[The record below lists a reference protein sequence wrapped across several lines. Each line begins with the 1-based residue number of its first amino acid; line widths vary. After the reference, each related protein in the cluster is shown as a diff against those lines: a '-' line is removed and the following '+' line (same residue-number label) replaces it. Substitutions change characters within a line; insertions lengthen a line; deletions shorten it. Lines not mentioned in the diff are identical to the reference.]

1 MMGASLLGVQI
12 MAMIKVLKTGRYADD
27 NVRIPQFELVEGEV
41 KDLPDSLA
49 EKMIKSGSG
58 ESADVVEKK
67 KSKSS
72 KTLVKKTAKSGK

>member
-1 MMGASLLGVQI
+1 

-49 EKMIKSGSG
+49 EKMIKVGSG
-58 ESADVVEKK
+58 ESATVVATPKPK
-67 KSKSS
+67 KSKITIKRTS
-72 KTLVKKTAKSGK
+72 K